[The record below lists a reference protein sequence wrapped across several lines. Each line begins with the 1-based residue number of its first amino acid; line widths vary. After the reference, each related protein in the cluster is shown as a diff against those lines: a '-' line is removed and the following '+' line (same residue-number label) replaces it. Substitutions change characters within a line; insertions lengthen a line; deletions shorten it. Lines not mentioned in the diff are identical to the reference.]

1 MGLLVHDELQFRT
14 RDDLRLDYDS
24 DLEYQFIEL
33 KSRKRNILVGSMYRP
48 PQSKEKEF
56 LKDYS
61 KLTEIIGHQKDKEI
75 VIGIDHNMDFLKAS
89 KHTNTQKF
97 LEYNLEINL
106 LPVITK
112 PTRIT
117 DTSAT
122 LIDNILISS
131 KLQQAYYSGII
142 ISNMSDHLP
151 TVIKLTNVKQDTKQQ
166 QTVTYRKI
174 NEENIRLINEDLQGY
189 NWEEILEKTGTD
201 DSFSIL
207 HETLIMSMNKHMPL
221 KTKKLTK
228 KDTSKE
234 PWITKGIEKCIK
246 KQRQLYKISIGKK
259 ATNKDHQKYKEYRSM
274 LQRLKRKAKMDHYQE
289 KCQRYKNETRKL
301 WDVINTITGKKR
313 NRDTMI
319 ESLKIGNMLTHDA
332 KQITDTFCNFFANV
346 GKEYANLI
354 PKGNN
359 NIDYYLNK
367 IPQNQQT
374 MFTIPTSKSE
384 IEKII
389 GNLKNKNSSGF
400 VKCQIKY

>member
-1 MGLLVHDELQFRT
+1 MQLNIRGLIGKQGKLCKEIKGKNNSNKMHVFILNETWVTKANEHMIDIPHYKCISKHRTNKKGGGVGLLVHDELQFRT

-33 KSRKRNILVGSMYRP
+33 KSRNRNILVGSMYRP

-89 KHTNTQKF
+89 RHPNTQKF

-142 ISNMSDHLP
+142 ISDMSDHLP

-166 QTVTYRKI
+166 QAVTYRKI
-174 NEENIRLINEDLQGY
+174 NEENIRLINEDLKGC
-189 NWEEILEKTGTD
+189 NWEEILEK
-201 DSFSIL
+201 
-207 HETLIMSMNKHMPL
+207 N
-221 KTKKLTK
+221 
-228 KDTSKE
+228 
-234 PWITKGIEKCIK
+234 
-246 KQRQLYKISIGKK
+246 
-259 ATNKDHQKYKEYRSM
+259 
-274 LQRLKRKAKMDHYQE
+274 
-289 KCQRYKNETRKL
+289 
-301 WDVINTITGKKR
+301 R
-313 NRDTMI
+313 NR
-319 ESLKIGNMLTHDA
+319 
-332 KQITDTFCNFFANV
+332 
-346 GKEYANLI
+346 
-354 PKGNN
+354 
-359 NIDYYLNK
+359 
-367 IPQNQQT
+367 
-374 MFTIPTSKSE
+374 
-384 IEKII
+384 
-389 GNLKNKNSSGF
+389 
-400 VKCQIKY
+400 

>member
-1 MGLLVHDELQFRT
+1 MLFCCLNLVLTTWTLTMDRLEDLTGLDPLEIGTYDGYDRCDYLDPDSNVDILQDTDNDLNIVQLNIRGLIGKQGKLCKEIKGKDNSNKVHVFILNETWVTKANEHMIDISHFKFIAKHRTNKKGGGVGLLVHDELQFRT
-14 RDDLRLDYDS
+14 GNDLRLDYDS

-56 LKDYS
+56 LKDYR

-89 KHTNTQKF
+89 RHTNTQKF

-122 LIDNILISS
+122 LIDNILIRS

-142 ISNMSDHLP
+142 ISDMSDHLP

-166 QTVTYRKI
+166 QTMTYRKI
-174 NEENIRLINEDLQGY
+174 NEENIRLINEDLKGY
-189 NWEEILEKTGTD
+189 NWKEILETTGTD
-201 DSFSIL
+201 DTFSIL

-228 KDTSKE
+228 KDTSNE

-246 KQRQLYKISIGKK
+246 
-259 ATNKDHQKYKEYRSM
+259 
-274 LQRLKRKAKMDHYQE
+274 
-289 KCQRYKNETRKL
+289 
-301 WDVINTITGKKR
+301 
-313 NRDTMI
+313 NRDNY
-319 ESLKIGNMLTHDA
+319 K
-332 KQITDTFCNFFANV
+332 K
-346 GKEYANLI
+346 KYR
-354 PKGNN
+354 
-359 NIDYYLNK
+359 
-367 IPQNQQT
+367 QQ
-374 MFTIPTSKSE
+374 S
-384 IEKII
+384 
-389 GNLKNKNSSGF
+389 NR
-400 VKCQIKY
+400 